1 MKKMSSRFAVIAGP
15 GGYVAPRL
23 AEALE
28 APLIEAEHKVFPDGE
43 VYVRIPE
50 GLGGKVAIVVQSM
63 FPEQDRRF
71 VEALLLVE
79 AAKGVG
85 AEHVVLVAP
94 YTAYARQDRRFR
106 TGEPISIKAVL
117 HSLRVAGADAFI
129 TVDIHKPESLT
140 YFGGP
145 AYNIDPAPV
154 FAEALRGE
162 ENLVVVAPDRGAL
175 RRAKSLAEQLGV
187 SYDYLEKFRDRVTG
201 EITMRPK
208 ELDVKGK
215 TVVLVDDII
224 STGGTIAKAAEILR
238 SQGASKV
245 IVAVSHALMV
255 GNASEKIAK
264 AGVSRLIALDT
275 VPPKPGV
282 EVHSVAGLVAD
293 AVKRVAEEQ
302 GWLF

>member
-1 MKKMSSRFAVIAGP
+1 MPSRFAVIAGP
-15 GGYVAPRL
+15 GGYPATRL
-23 AEALE
+23 AEALD
-28 APLIEAEHKVFPDGE
+28 APLVEVEHKVFPDGE

-50 GLGGKVAIVVQSM
+50 GLGGRIAVVVQSM
-63 FPEQDRRF
+63 YPEQDRRF
-71 VEALLLVE
+71 VEALLMIE

-85 AEHVVLVAP
+85 AEHVILVAP

-106 TGEPISIKAVL
+106 TGEPISIKAIL
-117 HSLRVAGADAFI
+117 HSFRAVGADAFI

-162 ENLVVVAPDRGAL
+162 QDIVVIAPDRGAL
-175 RRAKSLAEQLGV
+175 RRAKSLAEQLRA
-187 SYDYLEKFRDRVTG
+187 SYDYLEKHRDRVTG
-201 EITMRPK
+201 EITMKPK

-238 SQGASKV
+238 SQGASRV

-255 GNASEKIAK
+255 GNAAEKIAK

-282 EVHSVAGLVAD
+282 EVHSVAGLIAD
-293 AVKRVAEEQ
+293 AVKKVAEEQ
-302 GWLF
+302 GWMF